1 MLSLESL
8 ARMKSPI
15 SAYTDEGYTKKKAM
29 HSKGRAFLRRLAADL
44 GLPKGSYDIRS
55 NQGGIAVS
63 GEVTLHGERIYV
75 QLAEWYSSPGGVS
88 VLYRSCNGRK
98 DYSGGRNNSMRMS
111 DVAVNYPAFVAACK
125 RLELEAVK

>member
-1 MLSLESL
+1 MLALETL

-15 SAYTDEGYTKKKAM
+15 SAYTDEGYNKKKSM

-55 NQGGIAVS
+55 NVAGIAVS
-63 GEVTLHGERIYV
+63 GEVTLHAERVYV

-88 VLYRSCNGRK
+88 VLYRACNGRK
-98 DYSGGRNNSMRMS
+98 DYSGGRNNSIRMS

-125 RLELEAVK
+125 RLELESVK

>member
-1 MLSLESL
+1 MNNLEAL
-8 ARMKSPI
+8 ARMASPI

-29 HSKGRAFLRRLAADL
+29 HSKGRAFLKRLADDL
-44 GLPKGSYDIRS
+44 GLAKGAYDIRS

-75 QLAEWYSSPGGVS
+75 QLAEYYSSRGGVS
-88 VLYRSCNGRK
+88 ILYRSCNGRK
-98 DYSGGRNNSMRMS
+98 DYGGGRNNSIRMS

-125 RLELEAVK
+125 RLELEVVR